1 MNLALAHYSK
11 ADSSNI
17 EEIEASIIVVRDH
30 LDLLGRIF
38 HQFDTTPY
46 FSGTPVEQLQC
57 LNRAAE
63 FVQLTDKIEKRVMFL
78 VKRLKAAYDICSG
91 SGSDA
96 FAETERDH
104 IHFYLA
110 VRAIVAKLTKGE
122 APDSAQMNAKV
133 REMISEALQSDGIEE
148 IFKLGEDGAS
158 EIDIFGDDYLAKIE
172 KVKLPNTKIKLLQQ
186 LLKRAIEDFKK
197 VNKIKGVDFTKQFQ
211 ELVNK
216 YNERDEKDVLRSE
229 VLEGFSEEMIELIH
243 ALQKEKDSFGAM
255 GIDMEEK
262 SFYDIL
268 KALAHKYDFD
278 YPEDKLIKLAKE
290 VKTVVDDKAK
300 YTDWSQ
306 RADIKAELKVDL
318 IILLAENGYPP
329 VDRDEVYKEI
339 FEQAENFKKYQTT
352 S

>member
-1 MNLALAHYSK
+1 MIAESNFKIAIVVDMWLTGFDVPFLDTIYIDKPVQRHNLIQTISRVNRKFANKKKGLVVDYIGIKKQMNLALAHYSK

-17 EEIEASIIVVRDH
+17 EEIEASLIVVRDH

-46 FSGTPVEQLQC
+46 FSGTPVARLQC

-63 FVQLTDKIEKRVMFL
+63 FVQLTDKIEKRVMYL

-91 SGSDA
+91 SDA
-96 FAETERDH
+96 FTETERDH

-133 REMISEALQSDGIEE
+133 REMISEALKSDGIEE
-148 IFKLGEDGAS
+148 IFKLGEDGAT

-197 VNKIKGVDFTKQFQ
+197 VNHNWARFTFEEQIAYIDAAVELQSIIAGRLGV
-211 ELVNK
+211 
-216 YNERDEKDVLRSE
+216 
-229 VLEGFSEEMIELIH
+229 EM
-243 ALQKEKDSFGAM
+243 
-255 GIDMEEK
+255 
-262 SFYDIL
+262 
-268 KALAHKYDFD
+268 
-278 YPEDKLIKLAKE
+278 
-290 VKTVVDDKAK
+290 VKTVLE
-300 YTDWSQ
+300 S
-306 RADIKAELKVDL
+306 LKSRM
-318 IILLAENGYPP
+318 EN
-329 VDRDEVYKEI
+329 VY
-339 FEQAENFKKYQTT
+339 
-352 S
+352 